1 MFGTNLFHSVD
12 FNGDSGK
19 LWLGNTTGPGGS
31 CHVFTFYN
39 KVQSEAIQMIRGL
52 GMYVRRMY
60 RTRVAQKMVYNK
72 PLQSNSRLVLQY
84 NIRKVQ
90 NTRGKTKESK
100 PTVQL

>member
-60 RTRVAQKMVYNK
+60 GTRVAQKMFTINHFKATAGWSYSTTSGK
-72 PLQSNSRLVLQY
+72 FKTPEERQ
-84 NIRKVQ
+84 RKANQ
-90 NTRGKTKESK
+90 
-100 PTVQL
+100 Q